1 MSKKQPSGALATVST
16 QDGYVDPEK
25 VYDDWSAAYDTDLMD
40 TYGYVAPQMAADE
53 FARRVPNRNSTV
65 IDLGCGTGL
74 AGRELR
80 RRGYYRVDGADIS
93 TGMLAQARQHGVY
106 RQLFTADLTKRTS
119 IPDGAYDAVLSVG
132 AFGNGHLKAAAL
144 PDFIRLVKPGGYLVI
159 YLNAR
164 PYIAEDYARSLHE
177 LVLAGHWTIKKIE
190 ASNYMKALD
199 RPGRLIVGQRP
210 E

>member
-1 MSKKQPSGALATVST
+1 MSKKRPSGALATVSS
-16 QDGYVDPEK
+16 QDGYVNPKK
-25 VYDDWSAAYDTDLMD
+25 VYDDWSASYDSDLID
-40 TYGYVAPQMAADE
+40 EYGYVAPQMAADE
-53 FARRVPNRNSTV
+53 FARRVPNKTSTI

-93 TGMLAQARQHGVY
+93 TGMLAQARRHGVY
-106 RQLFTADLTKRTS
+106 RQLFAADLTQRTS
-119 IPDGAYDAVLSVG
+119 IPDATYDAVISVG

-144 PDFIRLVKPGGYLVI
+144 PHFIRLVKPGGFLVI

-164 PYIAEDYARSLHE
+164 PFIAEDYARSLHE
-177 LVLAGHWTIKKIE
+177 LARAGHCHIKKIE

-199 RPGRLIVGQRP
+199 RPGRLVVAQRP
-210 E
+210 H